1 MLPTL
6 SHISVRSG
14 PATRFRRGRSS
25 RYLHISPF
33 HLEFQWPLPASS
45 RAVYPAV
52 PRVSRGI
59 SQNTY
64 RAAYT
69 RFKPSDSG
77 QRLPPLYYRGCWHRV
92 SRGFFWDSSTHEVL
106 ARFVCSS
113 LKAVYIPRDFLLHAA
128 SHRQAFAHCGLF
140 VTAATRRCPDS
151 VSVPMWPTIL
161 SDRLPVD
168 ALVSRYLTN

>member
-1 MLPTL
+1 M
-6 SHISVRSG
+6 
-14 PATRFRRGRSS
+14 
-25 RYLHISPF
+25 
-33 HLEFQWPLPASS
+33 
-45 RAVYPAV
+45 
-52 PRVSRGI
+52 SRGI

-69 RFKPSDSG
+69 RFKPSDSE

-92 SRGFFWDSSTHEVL
+92 SRGFFWDSSTHGVL
-106 ARFVCSS
+106 ARLACIS
-113 LKAVYIPRDFLLHAA
+113 LKAVYFLKDFLLHAA

-161 SDRLPVD
+161 SDRLPVPD
-168 ALVSRYLTN
+168 LVGRYPANYLISRTPIFNRRSYNNKEMPHHYVTEY